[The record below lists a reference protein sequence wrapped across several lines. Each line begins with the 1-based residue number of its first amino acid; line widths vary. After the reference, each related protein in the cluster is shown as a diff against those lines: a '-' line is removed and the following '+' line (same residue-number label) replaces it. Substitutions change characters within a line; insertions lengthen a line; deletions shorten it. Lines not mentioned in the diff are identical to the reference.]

1 MFKGYT
7 LGRLATVLGV
17 APVGAVETPVL
28 RLTTDS
34 RAVQPGDVFVAL
46 KGERF
51 DAHQF
56 LPAVAKLGAIAA
68 VVEQLDPSLELPQL
82 QVANSRQALAKLA
95 QDNRQQFQGLTAA
108 VTGSS
113 GKTTVKELLASIL
126 RAAFGADAVLA
137 TRGNL
142 NNELG
147 VPFTLLEL
155 NQTHR
160 AAVIELGASHLGEIN
175 YTVQLAAPSVAIITN
190 AGNAHIG
197 EFGGVDKIV
206 QAKGEIIDGSAAVQQ
221 VVLNLDDAAY
231 ATWRQRAGLR
241 QVMSF
246 SLQDATADWYA
257 ADIVLD
263 PSQGSRFQ
271 LCYQGQSLGEIQ
283 LQLLGRHNI
292 ANALAAA
299 AAAKALGIEQASI
312 VAGLQ
317 NIRAVAGRMQRH
329 QLGEITL
336 IDDSYNANPVS
347 MCAAIDLLSQA
358 LGKRILVLGDMGELG
373 EWSQKGHAEVGRYAS
388 GRVDAL
394 YAVGQEIKAAV
405 DAYQGPN
412 AYFFASQAEL
422 LAQLLPQLSGEQT
435 ILVKGSRSAAM
446 DHVVQACLA
455 NVQEIH

>member
-7 LGRLATVLGV
+7 LGSLATVLGIV
-17 APVGAVETPVL
+17 PVGPVETPVL

-56 LPAVAKLGAIAA
+56 LPAVAKQGAIAA
-68 VVEQLDPSLELPQL
+68 VVEQVDP
-82 QVANSRQALAKLA
+82 V
-95 QDNRQQFQGLTAA
+95 
-108 VTGSS
+108 
-113 GKTTVKELLASIL
+113 
-126 RAAFGADAVLA
+126 
-137 TRGNL
+137 
-142 NNELG
+142 
-147 VPFTLLEL
+147 
-155 NQTHR
+155 
-160 AAVIELGASHLGEIN
+160 
-175 YTVQLAAPSVAIITN
+175 
-190 AGNAHIG
+190 
-197 EFGGVDKIV
+197 
-206 QAKGEIIDGSAAVQQ
+206 
-221 VVLNLDDAAY
+221 
-231 ATWRQRAGLR
+231 
-241 QVMSF
+241 
-246 SLQDATADWYA
+246 
-257 ADIVLD
+257 
-263 PSQGSRFQ
+263 QGSRFQ

-283 LQLLGRHNI
+283 LQLLGQHNI

-317 NIRAVAGRMQRH
+317 SIRAVAGRMQRH
-329 QLGEITL
+329 QLAGITL

-358 LGKRILVLGDMGELG
+358 AGERILVLGDMGELG
-373 EWSQKGHAEVGRYAS
+373 EWSQEGHAAVGRHAS

-394 YAVGQEIKAAV
+394 YAVGQEIQAAV
-405 DAYQGPN
+405 NAYQGPN

-422 LAQLLPQLSGEQT
+422 LAHLLPQLSGEKT